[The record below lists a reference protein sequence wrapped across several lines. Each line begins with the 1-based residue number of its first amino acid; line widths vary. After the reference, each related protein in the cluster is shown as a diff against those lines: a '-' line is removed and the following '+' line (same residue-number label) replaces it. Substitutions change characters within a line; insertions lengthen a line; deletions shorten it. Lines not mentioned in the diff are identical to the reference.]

1 MGCSVTIGFIYPA
14 YQSYKAL
21 EGKRSDDAAEWL
33 TYWVIFSLFTVFESI
48 ADWFISW
55 IPFYYIFKLVLLLW
69 LLLPQFKGASK
80 VYHRVLQPLMRRHEA
95 QIDERLSQGIATA
108 RSLSSQGMQLGS
120 QLFNRRSS

>member
-69 LLLPQFKGASK
+69 LLLPQFKVGTQRSIGS
-80 VYHRVLQPLMRRHEA
+80 LQISSLWSLLLTRA
-95 QIDERLSQGIATA
+95 Y
-108 RSLSSQGMQLGS
+108 LSSGS
-120 QLFNRRSS
+120 QQGVPPRTSALDEKTRSSD